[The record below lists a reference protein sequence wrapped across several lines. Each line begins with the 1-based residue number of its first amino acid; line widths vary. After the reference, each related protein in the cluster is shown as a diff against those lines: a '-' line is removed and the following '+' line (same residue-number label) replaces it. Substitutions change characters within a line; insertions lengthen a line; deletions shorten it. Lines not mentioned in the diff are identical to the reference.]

1 MRKSKEGKA
10 MENTDGTVPLTAGTE
25 NINKAIEVS
34 LAKKIKIRGSL
45 RAAATKLCNCIGEQ
59 LADGTVSYDVFYLK
73 DNIQTIQQKIESLK

>member
-45 RAAATKLCNCIGEQ
+45 RGAATKLRIGEQ

-73 DNIQTIQQKIESLK
+73 DNIQPIQQKIESLK